1 MRWNRTGLRAWI
13 AVLAVMGLGA
23 TLARPGAVAAQPQG
37 TESCRLDPFDLTDDG
52 YISRADADLWQQY
65 FAAGDLRADLNGD
78 GKLERAEGPSILK
91 EMIKPDC
98 KLLAIKAKGQGSIEV
113 GGHYADAAS
122 ESLYWTKPF
131 LANTEPA
138 SADMV
143 DSLDAPNTAGTLWDN
158 GPTSGVN
165 GLTSERRHH
174 GHQRPGG

>member
-122 ESLYWTKPF
+122 ESLYWTKRLPLRRQDPITRPARHC
-131 LANTEPA
+131 LAGRVRFGGRRGILCSPA
-138 SADMV
+138 
-143 DSLDAPNTAGTLWDN
+143 T
-158 GPTSGVN
+158 
-165 GLTSERRHH
+165 
-174 GHQRPGG
+174 